1 MYGKNQIF
9 SQSIKKETN
18 RLLIIIESF
27 LFCLSVLRA
36 LKKFCS
42 IQYMNFWKKMVLSVN
57 IDQVSDL
64 QILVNIGYF
73 QLCMIFMHLLIVI
86 HPLDVKGIFLD
97 ISKSFDRVGHD
108 GLIYNIKC
116 IVINSMSQIDDKFF
130 EKWISKSCFKDALS
144 SLRQFFPL

>member
-9 SQSIKKETN
+9 SQSVKKETN
-18 RLLIIIESF
+18 SLLIIIESF

-36 LKKFCS
+36 LRKFYS

-57 IDQVSDL
+57 INQVSDL

-73 QLCMIFMHLLIVI
+73 QLCIFMHLLIVI

-97 ISKSFDRVGHD
+97 ISKSFDRVWHD

-116 IVINSMSQIDDKFF
+116 IVVNSMSQIDDKFF
-130 EKWISKSCFKDALS
+130 EKWISKSFFKGALS
-144 SLRQFFPL
+144 DLR